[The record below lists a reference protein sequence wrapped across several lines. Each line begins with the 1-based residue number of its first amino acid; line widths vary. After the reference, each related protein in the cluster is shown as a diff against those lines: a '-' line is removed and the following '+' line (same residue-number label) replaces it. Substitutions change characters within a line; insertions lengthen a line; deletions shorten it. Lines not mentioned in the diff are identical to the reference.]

1 MKITKTIKF
10 PISYHEE
17 MQTGDKVLSFKEFC
31 REAWDCQREV
41 RNAMNAVSSAY
52 KVQVEREI
60 AFCNENGRWP
70 NKEEKKGGFYSD
82 ESGKPISFETLL
94 DHAAV
99 PYLAKI
105 GSSHVYG
112 TINAE
117 LPKWNKSKKD
127 FISGQMAYPQ
137 FKSNQ
142 PILIKKGTYEF
153 ERIAQDVITVS
164 FSIFSDSYRKYLGLK
179 SGIFTFRCDPS
190 IKDKGT
196 KAILHK
202 IMDGT
207 YQSAAG
213 KLSYDSRNKKWVF
226 SCTYSFEKDT
236 DGIQLDPNKIL
247 GVDLGFNTV
256 AYCAVSGSP
265 ERFFISGDK
274 VKEFRRRVEQR
285 RIAMLKA
292 LPYQHGG
299 KVGHGTKCRVEKPY
313 DAEGKIARFR
323 ETENKNYAADIVNF
337 AVKNGCSVIQLE
349 NLSGVRDTAPDANEK
364 KKKAKGK
371 GKKKS
376 TDEAQIAMI
385 GMETTEYPDN
395 EKKERKKENR
405 MLGRWTFY
413 DLKQRIEMKAKEYG
427 IVVSVVNPAY
437 TSQRCSH
444 CGYISHESRPDKG
457 ESHKWF
463 TCVKCGKHL
472 DADYNAAVNLSIAG
486 IEEIIKE
493 QLEGQKAVE
502 EKLKALSA

>member
-1 MKITKTIKF
+1 MTITKTVRF
-10 PISYHEE
+10 PVSYIQE
-17 MQTGDKVLSFKEFC
+17 MQKGEKTLTFQEFC

-41 RNAMNAVSSAY
+41 RNAMNAASSEY
-52 KVQVEREI
+52 KVQIEREL
-60 AFCNENGRWP
+60 AFFNENGIWP
-70 NKEEKKGGFYSD
+70 TKEEKKNGFYTD
-82 ESGKPISFETLL
+82 ENGRPISLETVL
-94 DHAAV
+94 DHV
-99 PYLAKI
+99 AKKYVFKL
-105 GSSHVYG
+105 GTDHVYG
-112 TINAE
+112 TINSE

-127 FISGQMAYPQ
+127 FISGQRAYPQ

-213 KLSYDSRNKKWVF
+213 KLSYDSRNKKWMF
-226 SCTYSFEKDT
+226 SCTYTVEKA
-236 DGIQLDPNKIL
+236 DGVQLDQNKIL

-256 AYCAVSGSP
+256 AYCAVSNSP
-265 ERFFISGDK
+265 ERFFISGEKVKKFRDK
-274 VKEFRRRVEQR
+274 VMKR
-285 RIAMLKA
+285 RISMLKT
-292 LPYQHGG
+292 LPYQQGG
-299 KVGHGTKCRVEKPY
+299 KVGHGTKCRVEKVY
-313 DAEGKIARFR
+313 DAEDKIARFR
-323 ETENKNYAADIVNF
+323 ETENKNYAAAIVDF
-337 AVKNGCSVIQLE
+337 AVKNQCGVIQLE
-349 NLSGVRDTAPDANEK
+349 NLSGVRDTAPDANAKK
-364 KKKAKGK
+364 KKKAKGN

-385 GMETTEYPDN
+385 GMEPSESSDN
-395 EKKERKKENR
+395 EKKERKEENR

-437 TSQRCSH
+437 TSQRCSC
-444 CGYISHESRPDKG
+444 CGYISSESRPETG
-457 ESHKWF
+457 EGHKWF
-463 TCVKCGKHL
+463 TCVKCGKRL

-493 QLEGQKAVE
+493 QLAGQKVVE
-502 EKLKALSA
+502 EKLKNLSE